1 MNIVNF
7 TPVTALT
14 GGLLIGL
21 SVALFFILN
30 GRMIGI
36 SGIASNFL
44 ISKDNRIDN
53 FLFLVGLI
61 LGPFIYNL
69 ISGKEINISIS
80 NSLILLIT
88 AGAMVGFGT
97 RLSSGCTSGH
107 GISGIASNFLV
118 SKNNRIENFLFLVGL
133 ILGPLIYNLILGKE
147 INISISNSLILLIV
161 GGTLVGFGTRLS
173 SGCTSGHGISGIS
186 RFSLRSIIATITFMI
201 VGILTVLITGIL

>member
-7 TPVTALT
+7 TPVSALT

-44 ISKDNRIDN
+44 ISK
-53 FLFLVGLI
+53 
-61 LGPFIYNL
+61 
-69 ISGKEINISIS
+69 
-80 NSLILLIT
+80 
-88 AGAMVGFGT
+88 
-97 RLSSGCTSGH
+97 
-107 GISGIASNFLV
+107 
-118 SKNNRIENFLFLVGL
+118 NNRIENFLFLFGL
-133 ILGPLIYNLILGKE
+133 ILGPLIYSLILGQE
-147 INISISNSLILLIV
+147 VIISISSSLILLIIA
-161 GGTLVGFGTRLS
+161 GALVGFGTRLS

>member
-21 SVALFFILN
+21 SVALFFILK

-61 LGPFIYNL
+61 LGP
-69 ISGKEINISIS
+69 
-80 NSLILLIT
+80 
-88 AGAMVGFGT
+88 
-97 RLSSGCTSGH
+97 
-107 GISGIASNFLV
+107 
-118 SKNNRIENFLFLVGL
+118 
-133 ILGPLIYNLILGKE
+133 LIYNLILGKE
-147 INISISNSLILLIV
+147 INISISDSLILLIAA
-161 GGTLVGFGTRLS
+161 GAMVGFGTRLS

-186 RFSLRSIIATITFMI
+186 RFSLRSIIATITFML